1 MRSLSAL
8 LALVR
13 WENALLS
20 ASGVLLGAWWAR
32 GSVLAPSTLV
42 AAGVAVALTAVANAE
57 NDYQDRAIDRVAH
70 PERPLP
76 SGALQP
82 VHARITVVIAAV
94 VALAG
99 SAALGLALAVVTLLI
114 IGVMLAYSRVL
125 KVRGLAG
132 NVAVAVLASLPF
144 AYGAWAAGRPL
155 DAVPLVGVAIPLHF
169 AREIAKDL
177 EDAEADAPMRRTL
190 PVAHGMNAAR
200 VALIVALGLFVARLW
215 PLIAQRPQ
223 LGAFVIPAML
233 LTAAATVRAWR
244 GRRGSP
250 SLFKAAMV
258 CAMASLV
265 LAHWHR

>member
-1 MRSLSAL
+1 MRSLKAL

-13 WENALLS
+13 WENVLLS
-20 ASGVLLGAWWAR
+20 VSGVLLGAWWAR
-32 GSVLAPSTLV
+32 GSVVGSATLL
-42 AAGVAVALTAVANAE
+42 AAGAAAALTAVANAE
-57 NDYQDRAIDRVAH
+57 NDYRDREIDRVAH

-82 VHARITVVIAAV
+82 VHARLTVVVAAV
-94 VALAG
+94 LALAC
-99 SAALGLALAVVTLLI
+99 SAALGLALVAVTLLV
-114 IGVMLAYSRVL
+114 IGVMLAYSRIL
-125 KVRGLAG
+125 KARGLAG

-155 DAVPLVGVAIPLHF
+155 DSLPLVGVAIPLHF

-177 EDAEADAPMRRTL
+177 EDAGADAATRRTL
-190 PVAHGMNAAR
+190 PVAHGIGAAR
-200 VALIVALGLFVARLW
+200 MALIAALGLFVAMLW
-215 PLIAQRPQ
+215 PLVVQRPQ
-223 LGAFVIPAML
+223 LGAFVIPAL
-233 LTAAATVRAWR
+233 FLVAIAAVRAWR

-250 SLFKAAMV
+250 SLLKAAMA

>member
-1 MRSLSAL
+1 MRSPRAL

-32 GSVLAPSTLV
+32 GSLVAPRTVLAAVT
-42 AAGVAVALTAVANAE
+42 AAALTAVANAE
-57 NDYQDRAIDRVAH
+57 NDYQDREIDRVAH

-82 VHARITVVIAAV
+82 RDARLTVAIAAV
-94 VALAG
+94 VALAC
-99 SAALGLALAVVTLLI
+99 AASLGLTFAAVTLVI

-125 KVRGLAG
+125 KARGLVG
-132 NVAVAVLASLPF
+132 NATVAVLASLPF
-144 AYGAWAAGRPL
+144 AYGAWSVGRPL
-155 DAVPLVGVAIPLHF
+155 DALPLVGVAIPLHL

-177 EDAEADAPMRRTL
+177 EDADADAPTRRTL
-190 PVAHGMNAAR
+190 PVAYGIHAAR
-200 VALIVALGLFVARLW
+200 IALIAALGVFAAMLW

-223 LGAFVIPAML
+223 LGAFVAPAL
-233 LTAAATVRAWR
+233 VLTGIAAVRAWR
-244 GRRGSP
+244 GRRGGP
-250 SLFKAAMV
+250 SLFKAAMA